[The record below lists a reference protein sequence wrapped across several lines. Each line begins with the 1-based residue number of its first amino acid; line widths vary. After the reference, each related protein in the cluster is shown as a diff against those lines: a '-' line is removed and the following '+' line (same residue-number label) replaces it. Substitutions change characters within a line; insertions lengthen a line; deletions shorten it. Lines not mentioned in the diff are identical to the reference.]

1 MIGLT
6 ENFSGT
12 VEGSADEE
20 DKTQP
25 GNTGNGKAKKT
36 KSSPASGTRK
46 TRKRT
51 SDASNTATPPMKKK
65 RPNARTPSTPKNNRK
80 KALVDSPMVDGDL
93 SNHDPLPGSGDP
105 VQNTGDMDVDLNGD
119 DIDLNEDEDP
129 ASPKEQQISGQA
141 SVADDNLGNPNLL
154 PGSGDLVLNTKEMD
168 VDLDGDEDLLQ
179 LLQPPALPKGVQL
192 AGKASD
198 GSEPT
203 PQSNMA
209 VDEHRKPSVEIDRP
223 NASAPSFG
231 APPPTPSTTINTSLP
246 PQTTGSRNEDSV
258 DSWTNNDDLGVA
270 VRTSNKIEKQLVS
283 TIVTTPLLQ
292 ETENTGIED
301 GAEIEEVDMDKSADE
316 DEVEIDERTICR
328 SACHLSELIEADAFR
343 FSEPNLS
350 VLKHMTNTGVDMALI
365 GSVLPMML
373 EQQKHD
379 WDSGAVTLEAII
391 NGHVEG
397 SADWM
402 VAKVDQ
408 YLHLQDHHLR
418 KWNFWLAGLW
428 PKLEKLDQP
437 DQARFFLHYGRKVLN
452 LNHNDTDTK
461 WQAAC
466 LLKNMNSLR
475 YKGMSH
481 VLQYLNKQTIYN
493 FRKQSIDN
501 YLPVLTVMETCL
513 EFIDHVRNAVMKG
526 RAAESKIKTI
536 WQGAHSDMES
546 ELDLCDWRRFG
557 VKWLGLDE
565 YILDDPASGH
575 IIVDDR
581 SDQVILRTGF
591 AIDYTR
597 YLRPM
602 RLETAIGPR
611 GLGGKGPVVVVCVK
625 PIPKGEILGMVP
637 GTLLP
642 SGALTEAERRI
653 SFPALPGL
661 RLVPTANQFSGISG
675 PATKQLRPNVAVAMD
690 FHLSEI
696 KNIGKGSREVRFFVV
711 SIQKINPFTP
721 LVALN
726 TE

>member
-1 MIGLT
+1 MAGQRLGYVTVHPIDTDDSTRNVGDNSIDPNNFT
-6 ENFSGT
+6 E
-12 VEGSADEE
+12 A
-20 DKTQP
+20 TQ
-25 GNTGNGKAKKT
+25 
-36 KSSPASGTRK
+36 
-46 TRKRT
+46 
-51 SDASNTATPPMKKK
+51 
-65 RPNARTPSTPKNNRK
+65 
-80 KALVDSPMVDGDL
+80 
-93 SNHDPLPGSGDP
+93 
-105 VQNTGDMDVDLNGD
+105 
-119 DIDLNEDEDP
+119 
-129 ASPKEQQISGQA
+129 
-141 SVADDNLGNPNLL
+141 
-154 PGSGDLVLNTKEMD
+154 
-168 VDLDGDEDLLQ
+168 
-179 LLQPPALPKGVQL
+179 
-192 AGKASD
+192 
-198 GSEPT
+198 
-203 PQSNMA
+203 
-209 VDEHRKPSVEIDRP
+209 
-223 NASAPSFG
+223 
-231 APPPTPSTTINTSLP
+231 
-246 PQTTGSRNEDSV
+246 
-258 DSWTNNDDLGVA
+258 
-270 VRTSNKIEKQLVS
+270 
-283 TIVTTPLLQ
+283 LQ
-292 ETENTGIED
+292 ESE
-301 GAEIEEVDMDKSADE
+301 
-316 DEVEIDERTICR
+316 EVEIDERTICR
-328 SACHLSELIEADAFR
+328 SACHLLELIEADDFYS
-343 FSEPNLS
+343 FQPNLT
-350 VLKHMTNTGVDMALI
+350 VLKHMCNTRVDNALI

-379 WDSGAVTLEAII
+379 WDSVAITVEAIV
-391 NGHVEG
+391 NSHVED

-408 YLHLQDHHLR
+408 YLHLQDHNLR

-475 YKGMSH
+475 YKGMGH

-493 FRKQSIDN
+493 FRKQSIVN

-513 EFIDHVRNAVMKG
+513 EFIDHVRKAVMKG
-526 RAAESKIKTI
+526 RAAESKIKII

-546 ELDLCDWRRFG
+546 ELDLCDWRRYG
-557 VKWLGLDE
+557 VKWLGPDE

-696 KNIGKGSREVRFFVV
+696 KNIGKGSREVRFLVV
-711 SIQKINPFTP
+711 SIQNINPFTP
-721 LVALN
+721 LVAFN